1 MSNRKSAES
10 KRKPKTAQ
18 QLKRAA
24 ADFAGGNFAAAAKT
38 CRKLVRLEPR
48 AADIWHLLAAS
59 LLEGDELDAAWE
71 ASTTCQRLAPQVAD
85 YRNTHALVLE
95 RRGELGAAEALLRD
109 LLAAEPG
116 QADAAY
122 NLGKLRLRRGDPRGA
137 IETLE
142 RALALR
148 PAWAAAQKNL
158 GLAWF
163 AAGEPDQA
171 RTTLLEALRLNPQDT
186 EVCINLGRLYQH
198 DDDFDNALRFHR
210 MALESAADGATMLR
224 FALLR
229 PIFCD
234 DADDIAAH
242 RARIE
247 SNLATLERAPPA
259 LGNPAVMLGAPM
271 FYFAYHGLDDRPLA
285 TRVGALM
292 RRAWRPAPPVAD
304 APLVRARALR
314 RPRVAFVSAHFK
326 QHTIGRLYAPL
337 IERLPREDFEIAVL
351 GIGCGDDAMAARIRT
366 AADVSVDVDAHH
378 DSARRALAGLDADVI
393 FYPDVG
399 MEAVSYWLAAERLA
413 PVQALGWGHPVTSG
427 FETMDYFVSST
438 LLEPPGAHAHYAE
451 TLAALPSWPVVYD
464 DPGAPPQAEFAR
476 AGLGFAPHERI
487 YLCAQSLF
495 KLHPD
500 FDAYLG
506 AILARDPDACIALIG
521 DRPAWQDKLMQRFHA
536 HLGVLAQRIRFV
548 PKQTGGGFYALLANA
563 DVLLDTLHFSG
574 GMTSFEAIWAGTP
587 FVTERGEFMRGR
599 VTAGLCDLLGLEQA
613 VVSGAQ
619 AYAERAVELAHAG
632 PARDAFVSRVVER
645 RGRLLAL
652 DQSVLPAYADFFNRA
667 LAEAARTRAGKLA
680 S

>member
-1 MSNRKSAES
+1 MSNRKPAES

-24 ADFAGGNFAAAAKT
+24 ADFAGGDFAAAAKA

-59 LLEGDELDAAWE
+59 LLEGDDVDAAWQ
-71 ASTTCQRLAPQVAD
+71 ASETCQRLAPHSAD
-85 YRNTHALVLE
+85 YRNTHALILE
-95 RRGELGAAEALLRD
+95 RRGELDAAEALLRE
-109 LLAAEPG
+109 LLAAAPAH
-116 QADAAY
+116 ADAAY
-122 NLGKLRLRRGDPRGA
+122 NLGKLLLRRGEPRAA
-137 IETLE
+137 IVYLE
-142 RALALR
+142 QALALR

-163 AAGEPDQA
+163 AAGEPDRA
-171 RTTLLEALRLNPQDT
+171 RATLIEALRLNPQDT

-198 DDDFDNALRFHR
+198 EDDFDNAMRFHR

-229 PIFCD
+229 PIFCE
-234 DADDIAAH
+234 DAAEIAAH

-247 SNLATLERAPPA
+247 SNLATLELAPPA
-259 LGNPAVMLGAPM
+259 LGNPAVMLGAPL

-285 TRVGALM
+285 TRTGALM
-292 RRAWRPAPPVAD
+292 RRAWRPAPPLAEVPPPR
-304 APLVRARALR
+304 APR

-337 IERLPREDFEIAVL
+337 LERLPREDFDVAVL
-351 GIGCGDDAMAARIRT
+351 GIGCGDDAMATRIRA
-366 AADVSVDVDAHH
+366 AADLSIDVEAHH
-378 DSARRALAGLDADVI
+378 DSARRALAALDADVI

-399 MEAVSYWLAAERLA
+399 MEAVSYWLAAERFA

-438 LLEPPGAHAHYAE
+438 LLEPPGAQAHYAE
-451 TLAALPSWPVVYD
+451 TLAALDAWPVVYD
-464 DPGAPPQAEFAR
+464 DPGAPPQAAFAPSE
-476 AGLGFAPHERI
+476 LGFAPHERI

-506 AILARDPDACIALIG
+506 AILALDPDACIALIG
-521 DRPAWQDKLMQRFHA
+521 DRPAWQEKLMRRFRA
-536 HLGVLAQRIRFV
+536 HLGERAARIRFV
-548 PKQTGGGFYALLANA
+548 PQQTAAGFYALLANA

-599 VTAGLCDLLGLEQA
+599 VTAGLCDLLGLDQA
-613 VVSGAQ
+613 VVSGAN

-632 PARDAFVSRVVER
+632 AAREAFVAHVAEHRA
-645 RGRLLAL
+645 RLLTL
-652 DQSVLPAYADFFNRA
+652 DESVVPAYVDFFNRA
-667 LAEAARTRAGKLA
+667 LAEAARTRAGRLA